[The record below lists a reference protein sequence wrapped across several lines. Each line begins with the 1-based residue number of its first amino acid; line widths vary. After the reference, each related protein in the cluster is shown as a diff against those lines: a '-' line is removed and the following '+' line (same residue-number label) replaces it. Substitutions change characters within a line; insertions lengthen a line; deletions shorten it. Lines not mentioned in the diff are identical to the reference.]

1 MTWLHL
7 VSQRTWLKW
16 AGLAGVTATAAL
28 MGCGKRRKPLP
39 KPLQRRLQ
47 PRWQP
52 VRPRSS
58 KSRLPMWARWA
69 TRAGPTRT
77 TKAARPLKKE
87 FGDKQLKTN
96 FVEKVP
102 EGPDAERVIRDLAGM
117 GNQLIFGTTFGYMEP
132 MLKVAADHPDI
143 KFEHATGFKTAGN
156 MRIYDSR
163 L

>member
-1 MTWLHL
+1 MGWFI
-7 VSQRTWLKW
+7 
-16 AGLAGVTATAAL
+16 GVTATAAL
-28 MGCGKRRKPLP
+28 MAAAKTEALP

-58 KSRLPMWARWA
+58 KSRLPMWAWWA

-77 TKAARPLKKE
+77 TKAARPLKRVWRQGE
-87 FGDKQLKTN
+87 NHFRR
-96 FVEKVP
+96 KVP
-102 EGPDAERVIRDLAGM
+102 EGPDAERVIATWPGW

-143 KFEHATGFKTAGN
+143 KFEHATGFKTGQHAH
-156 MRIYDSR
+156 